1 MQRHLL
7 VMKRT
12 TSKNMAAMLVGNR
25 EIVKLT
31 KINIPNKINKIR
43 VRELSQLLEISCEI
57 IIIFKFGENLAGS
70 RPWQNPDNKDL
81 LRH

>member
-31 KINIPNKINKIR
+31 KINIPNKNNKIR

-57 IIIFKFGENLAGS
+57 IIILARISHDCGLG
-70 RPWQNPDNKDL
+70 RTLKQD
-81 LRH
+81 

>member
-57 IIIFKFGENLAGS
+57 IILARISQDRGLGRTLVDVIFI
-70 RPWQNPDNKDL
+70 
-81 LRH
+81 LR